1 MVATLTFTAPATLPA
16 GEIVAT
22 DIAAEL
28 YMSRYAGEFYEWVRG
43 AVIKMSPASLKHD
56 ALTLYL
62 RYLLDIYFEF
72 NAIGQA
78 VSAPFVMR
86 LEATHSFREPDVQV
100 ILNDNPG
107 QLTDTAMIGPADVC
121 IEVVSPEST
130 ARDYGDKFK
139 EYETAGVREYWII
152 DPLRRDARFYQ
163 RQANE
168 LYTAIQTDERGD
180 YQTAL
185 LPKLVLSV
193 PTLWQDPLP
202 TRRETMNAMEILFK
216 AD

>member
-1 MVATLTFTAPATLPA
+1 MVATLTFPAPAILPA

-22 DIAAEL
+22 DVSAET
-28 YMSRYAGEFYEWVRG
+28 YMTQYAGDFHEWVRG

-62 RYLLDIYFEF
+62 RYLLDLYFEF
-72 NAIGQA
+72 KPIGQA

-86 LEATHSFREPDVQV
+86 LATTGSFREPDVQV

-107 QLTDTAMIGPADVC
+107 QLTDNAMIGPADLC

-139 EYETAGVREYWII
+139 EYESGGVREYWII
-152 DPLRRDARFYQ
+152 DPLRQDARFYHLQ
-163 RQANE
+163 PE
-168 LYTAIQTDERGD
+168 GLYAAVQPDENGEYR
-180 YQTAL
+180 TSL
-185 LPKLVLSV
+185 LPEFVLSV
-193 PTLWQDPLP
+193 PVFWQEQLP
-202 TRRETMNAMEILFK
+202 TRRETTQAMNERFK
-216 AD
+216 TD

>member
-22 DIAAEL
+22 DISVEM
-28 YMSRYAGEFYEWVRG
+28 YMSHYAGEFHEWVRG
-43 AVIKMSPASLKHD
+43 AVIRMSPASLKHD

-72 NAIGQA
+72 NPIGRA

-86 LEATHSFREPDVQV
+86 LDATRSFREPDVQI

-107 QLTDTAMIGPADVC
+107 QLTDTAMIGPADIC

-152 DPLRRDARFYQ
+152 DPLRRDTHFYQ

-168 LYTAIQTDERGD
+168 LYTAVQPDENGD
-180 YQTAL
+180 YRTGL
-185 LPKLVLSV
+185 LPKLVVSV
-193 PTLWQDPLP
+193 ATLWQAPLP
-202 TRRETMNAMEILFK
+202 TRRDTMNTIERLFK
-216 AD
+216 AE

>member
-1 MVATLTFTAPATLPA
+1 MVATLTFAAPATLPA

-22 DIAAEL
+22 DIAAEEYL
-28 YMSRYAGEFYEWVRG
+28 AQYAGEFHEWVRG
-43 AVIKMSPASLKHD
+43 AVIKMSPATLKHD

-62 RYLLDIYFEF
+62 RYMLDIYFEF
-72 NAIGQA
+72 NPIGQA

-86 LEATHSFREPDVQV
+86 IDSTHSFREPDVQV
-100 ILNDNPG
+100 VLNDNPG
-107 QLTDTAMIGPADVC
+107 QLTDTAMIGPADLC

-163 RQANE
+163 RQADE
-168 LYTAIQTDERGD
+168 LYTAIHPNEVGEYRTS
-180 YQTAL
+180 L
-185 LPKLVLSV
+185 LPGLVVSIPV
-193 PTLWQDPLP
+193 LWQDQLP
-202 TRRETMNAMEILFK
+202 TRRETMQTIEKLFK
-216 AD
+216 VD